1 MQLKIDFH
9 VHTCYSHDSVITP
22 EELVFYAKKHG
33 LDSVAVTDHDKIEGA
48 LKIAKKTN
56 YPIIVGVEISSRDG
70 HVLGLNIKEPIPKG
84 LSADETVDRIHG
96 ASGIAVACHPTALFK
111 GSLSKNVNAKF
122 DAFEV
127 INSSAI
133 PFGYLSNKNRKI
145 ASNLGIAQVAGS
157 DAHYSPEIGCAYTLV
172 EAELKIEEIIEA
184 VRRGLCQPFGRA
196 IPLTLRLKREAL
208 TLKRKLGV

>member
-22 EELVFYAKKHG
+22 KELVFYAKKHG
-33 LDSVAVTDHDKIEGA
+33 LDSVAITDHDTIEGA
-48 LKIAKKTN
+48 LKIAKETSF
-56 YPIIVGVEISSRDG
+56 PIIVGMEISSKDG
-70 HVLGLNIKEPIPKG
+70 HVLGLNIQEPIPRG

-96 ASGIAVACHPTALFK
+96 AGGIAVACHPTALFK
-111 GSLSKNVNAKF
+111 GSLGKNAGSKF

-127 INSSAI
+127 VNSSAI
-133 PFGYLSNKNRKI
+133 PFGCLVKKNRKI
-145 ASNLGIAQVAGS
+145 ASKLGIAQVAGS

-172 EAELKIEEIIEA
+172 EAGLKVEEIIEA

-208 TLKRKLGV
+208 TLKRKW